1 MARAFFCSI
10 APWPTVAVQNTA
22 ALNALLPRKHATRC
36 AHRPMQKHAT
46 RRRSFTD
53 NVSNSF
59 LLRLYGAASL
69 IRLYQPPINLGGFM
83 EKSY

>member
-1 MARAFFCSI
+1 MARAFSCSI

-46 RRRSFTD
+46 RVAPLELSD
-53 NVSNSF
+53 NVS
-59 LLRLYGAASL
+59 RLYSYITGPRYMIVSE
-69 IRLYQPPINLGGFM
+69 PPIHLGGFM